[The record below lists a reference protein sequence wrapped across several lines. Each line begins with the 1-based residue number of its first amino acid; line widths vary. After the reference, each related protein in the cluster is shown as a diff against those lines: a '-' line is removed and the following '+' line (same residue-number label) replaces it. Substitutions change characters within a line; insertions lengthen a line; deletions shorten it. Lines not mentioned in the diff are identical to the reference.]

1 MNTRMNNYKLVITG
15 PTGVGKSVVMEAVVN
30 GLGMDN
36 IAVYPEFIST
46 GFGKL
51 MLEEYLNKRISA
63 LTFQSYVLDFY
74 DKTLIPTKISVFE
87 RCPDDS
93 VIVFCKE
100 AMRTK
105 RMTQVEYD
113 ALNDKLYRIIKRRGL
128 PTYQDPYAKYTRL
141 NNDDIA
147 ITANNII
154 EIVKDDLKSGIG
166 TRIVILKTSIHEN
179 KLRIRKRNREGEE
192 HYDTDYVTAIN
203 YYYDQI

>member
-1 MNTRMNNYKLVITG
+1 MNTYRLVITG
-15 PTGVGKSVVMEAVVN
+15 PTGVGKSSVMDAVVN
-30 GLGMDN
+30 GLRMDN
-36 IAVYPEFIST
+36 VAVYPEFITT

-51 MLEEYLNKRISA
+51 MLEEYLNRRISA

-74 DKTLIPTKISVFE
+74 DKTIIPAKISIFE

-93 VIVFCKE
+93 VVVFCKE
-100 AMRTK
+100 AMREK

-141 NNDDIA
+141 NNDDID

-154 EIVKDDLKSGIG
+154 EIVNDDLKSGVH
-166 TRIVILKTSIHEN
+166 TRIVILKTSLHEN
-179 KLRIRKRNREGEE
+179 KLRIRKRAREGEE
-192 HYDTDYVTAIN
+192 HYDMDYITAIN
-203 YYYDQI
+203 YYYDQL